1 MAAFRAFV
9 TVTVAAIF
17 LLLAAPPMMEN
28 PPVVYTG
35 AHLEQTGALVGPV
48 VIRVDTGS
56 PAARAGLRTGDRVAC
71 LSLRDVVLLLSYE
84 DTPSPYS
91 TGMSIPLCALRN
103 RVWQAFRVTPA
114 EAPPVGY
121 IYGSPLV
128 AVLRLA
134 AYGVFLLVGILL
146 VLARP
151 SPLTWIFYAYCIGS
165 APWFAANVNDTV
177 LSPLAYVITMLLM
190 TPLTWCAPGLMLLF
204 AIAVP
209 DDRVTGGWRLLL
221 FRLAWVATLGVA
233 ATTVFLTARPD
244 FAAPSMQV
252 IIADVATV
260 AIVLALIVRLALVK
274 GEERAR
280 LAWASLAIFLGIVI
294 NDVRIQFASGPL
306 ASVGTAAGIATIVT
320 PLTLMYAI
328 LRQHVIDVRF
338 VISRTLVYA
347 VITTVVVGIIGLVD
361 WATSVYL
368 TQARV
373 ALAIDALVTI
383 ALGIALHRS
392 YRWVEDVVDFLLFR
406 KKHEAQAYL
415 HRLGR
420 SLLRALRE
428 DTVDRAL
435 VCDPY
440 EMLGLTMAGLF
451 RAEGGGYRLAASE
464 GWNNASPTAF
474 DADHDL
480 VRFLRTERR
489 PFFLTD
495 LRPHASTHLSESGP
509 IPTVAIPIFEGD
521 DFSAFGVYGLHR
533 DGTKLDPDEIDAL
546 EKLCDVAA
554 QAYTRVE
561 NLRFRTLLH
570 PDPA

>member
-1 MAAFRAFV
+1 MVALRAFV
-9 TVTVAAIF
+9 AVTAAAVF
-17 LLLAAPPMMEN
+17 LLLAAPPMLEN
-28 PPVVYTG
+28 PPVEYTG
-35 AHLEQTGALVGPV
+35 AHFEYTGALVGPA
-48 VIRVDTGS
+48 VIRVEAGS

-71 LSLRDVVLLLSYE
+71 LSRRDVVLLLSYE

-91 TGMSIPLCALRN
+91 PGVSIPLCALRN
-103 RVWQAFRVTPA
+103 GVWQAFRVTPA
-114 EAPPVGY
+114 EMQPAGY

-128 AVLRLA
+128 AVFRLA

-151 SPLTWIFYAYCIGS
+151 SPLTWMFYAYCVGS
-165 APWFAANVNDTV
+165 APWFATDVNDTV
-177 LSPLAYVITMLLM
+177 FSPLAYALTTFPL
-190 TPLTWCAPGLMLLF
+190 TALTWCAPGLMLLF

-209 DDRVTGGWRLLL
+209 DDRVRGGWRLLL
-221 FRLAWVATLGVA
+221 FRLAWIATLGMA
-233 ATTVFLTARPD
+233 ATELYLGVRPD
-244 FAAPSMQV
+244 LAAPAMQV
-252 IIADVATV
+252 ILADAATV
-260 AIVLALIVRLALVK
+260 AIVLTLIVRLALVK

-294 NDVRIQFASGPL
+294 NDVRNQFASGPL
-306 ASVGTAAGIATIVT
+306 AWVGTAAGIATIIT

-347 VITTVVVGIIGLVD
+347 VITTLVVGIIGLVD

-373 ALAIDALVTI
+373 ALAIDAAVTI

-392 YRWVEDVVDFLLFR
+392 YRWVEGVIDFLLFR

-435 VCDPY
+435 VRDPY
-440 EMLGLTMAGLF
+440 EMLDLTTAGLF
-451 RAEGGGYRLAASE
+451 RAEGDRYKLAVSE
-464 GWNNASPTAF
+464 GWNKASPLVF

-489 PFFLTD
+489 PLFLTD
-495 LRPHASTHLSESGP
+495 LRPSASTNVPESGP
-509 IPTVAIPIFEGD
+509 VPTVAIPIFEGD
-521 DFSAFGVYGLHR
+521 EFSAFAVYGLHR
-533 DGTKLDPDEIDAL
+533 DGTNLDPDEVDAL
-546 EKLCDVAA
+546 EKLCEVAA

-570 PDPA
+570 PEPA